1 MASLQKLAIVFLP
14 EYILK
19 MTVKLLAHTPDPESL
34 IAYCGATCYDSI
46 PKEVD
51 SARVM
56 IRGFIKSGH
65 ESVIEHATVTFEFS
79 DVSRV
84 LTHELVRHR
93 LFSFS
98 QRSQRYVNEKV
109 PQFVTP
115 EEIEE
120 NPEALEVYNVAMI
133 NAWDVYSKLQK
144 LGLKNEMARYI
155 LPNACSTKIC
165 VSGNFRQ
172 WRNFLILRLSK
183 RAQHEI
189 RNMAFI
195 VLDKL
200 IEIAPSCFEDL
211 KAEENLQN
219 T

>member
-1 MASLQKLAIVFLP
+1 
-14 EYILK
+14 
-19 MTVKLLAHTPDPESL
+19 MTVKLLANTPDPELL
-34 IAYCGATCYDSI
+34 IAYCGSTCYDSI
-46 PKEVD
+46 PKEVV
-51 SARVM
+51 SARKM
-56 IRGFIKSGH
+56 IKGFITSGH
-65 ESVIEHATVTFEFS
+65 TSVIEHASATFEFS
-79 DVSRV
+79 DISRV

-98 QRSQRYVNEKV
+98 QRSQRYVNEKN

-115 EEIEE
+115 EEIEA

-133 NAWDVYSKLQK
+133 NAWDAYCKLQEI
-144 LGLKNEMARYI
+144 GLKNEMARYV

-165 VSGNFRQ
+165 VSGNFRE
-172 WRNFLILRLSK
+172 WRSFLILRLSP

-189 RNMAFI
+189 RNMAAI
-195 VLDKL
+195 VLDKF

-211 KAEENLQN
+211 KNEENLQN